1 MFKIKLTTLFFIF
14 SLLLTP
20 VAYYQSFVNDTHEI
34 PVIQATVTATM
45 YNAIK
50 SQCDNDPLVTA
61 AMYKI
66 NPKKASDHKW
76 VALSRNLLKRWGG
89 QFDYGDY
96 IRVSGTAHKDG
107 IYKVADTM
115 NKRFKN
121 RIDFLETRGTQTYKF
136 HNVII
141 EKINI

>member
-121 RIDFLETRGTQTYKF
+121 RIDFLETPNLCQSTSR
-136 HNVII
+136 
-141 EKINI
+141 